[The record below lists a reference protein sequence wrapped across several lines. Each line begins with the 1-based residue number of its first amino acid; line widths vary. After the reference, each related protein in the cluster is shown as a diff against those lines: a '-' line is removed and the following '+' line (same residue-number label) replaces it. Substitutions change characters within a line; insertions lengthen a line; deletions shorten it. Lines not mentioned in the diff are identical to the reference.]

1 MPGFAEIATALLGA
15 APELGLVSL
24 VVFLLILFIRAASSE
39 RVDYRAALKEANE
52 RHTAELTRLNNDH
65 NAELAELHEDIKN
78 LRVEVDKLNRA
89 VDVERQARREAED
102 VAAAA
107 VRDAEAARQ
116 YLGPTSVDRLQGQRV
131 VRRDGESAS

>member
-24 VVFLLILFIRAASSE
+24 VVFLLIVFIKAASSD
-39 RVDYRAALKEANE
+39 RVDYRAALKEVNE
-52 RHTAELTRLNNDH
+52 RNTTEIARLNADH
-65 NAELAELHEDIKN
+65 NSELMELREDIKN
-78 LRVEVDKLNRA
+78 LREEVDKLNTSI
-89 VDVERQARREAED
+89 DVERRARREAED

-116 YLGPTSVDRLQGQRV
+116 YLGPTSVDRLSGP
-131 VRRDGESAS
+131 RRRKGGESAS